1 MSVFNAGL
9 RQFWQEGLRWEVNSM
24 ARPGLA
30 ARGRDE
36 FEATRPEYPM
46 RYRTETAQNQRPTV
60 PARIGAG
67 SRPRRS
73 SKRRDGLMLWRVLGA
88 SAAVLILGMGGLLAY
103 NLVAPRSDTSQ
114 TAAAPTQP
122 TPAAPATAVATAA
135 PKPATPAQP
144 KRIADAGHGQ
154 SAMKVASILGA
165 GGETAAPAPAEVGPT
180 AADFS
185 RPAFLEPLN
194 DTDEETLPASAVETV
209 AERTPPDAA
218 APLPAPRPVK
228 MASAE
233 TAASDDESATSARI
247 RSAVT
252 LRSGP
257 RRSASAIGTLEG
269 GTKVKLYSCKSWCE
283 VSTGDKRGWVYKSSV
298 DR

>member
-1 MSVFNAGL
+1 
-9 RQFWQEGLRWEVNSM
+9 M

-30 ARGRDE
+30 ARSRDE

-67 SRPRRS
+67 SRQRRS
-73 SKRRDGLMLWRVLGA
+73 SKRRDGLMLWRVLGV
-88 SAAVLILGMGGLLAY
+88 SAAALILGMGGLLAY
-103 NLVAPRSDTSQ
+103 NLVSPRSDTSQ
-114 TAAAPTQP
+114 IAAAPTQP
-122 TPAAPATAVATAA
+122 SPAAPLAAQVSPPAAAPATTVT
-135 PKPATPAQP
+135 KPATPAQP

-154 SAMKVASILGA
+154 SAMKVASLLGG
-165 GGETAAPAPAEVGPT
+165 GGEAAALIPAEAGPT

-185 RPAFLEPLN
+185 RPAFLEPLGE
-194 DTDEETLPASAVETV
+194 TDEGTLPASAAETV
-209 AERTPPDAA
+209 AEGTPPDAA

-228 MASAE
+228 MASADA
-233 TAASDDESATSARI
+233 AASDDDGATSARI

-283 VSTGDKRGWVYKSSV
+283 VSAGDKRGWVYKSSV

>member
-1 MSVFNAGL
+1 
-9 RQFWQEGLRWEVNSM
+9 M

-73 SKRRDGLMLWRVLGA
+73 SKRSDGLMLWRVLGI

-103 NLVAPRSDTSQ
+103 NLVSPRSESSTPKSLQ
-114 TAAAPTQP
+114 TAATPAQ
-122 TPAAPATAVATAA
+122 PAAPASAV
-135 PKPATPAQP
+135 PKPAGSDPAPSIVPAQPATAAQP

-165 GGETAAPAPAEVGPT
+165 GGETAAPIPTETGPT

-185 RPAFLEPLN
+185 RPAFLEPI
-194 DTDEETLPASAVETV
+194 DEAETAEAKAETV
-209 AERTPPDAA
+209 AEDVPPDAA
-218 APLPAPRPVK
+218 APLPTPRPAK
-228 MASAE
+228 MASAD
-233 TAASDDESATSARI
+233 TAASNDDSAASARI

-257 RRSASAIGTLEG
+257 RRSASAIGTLET

-283 VSTGDKRGWVYKSSV
+283 VSAGDKRGWVYKSSV

>member
-1 MSVFNAGL
+1 
-9 RQFWQEGLRWEVNSM
+9 M

-30 ARGRDE
+30 ARSRDD

-46 RYRTETAQNQRPTV
+46 RYRTETAQNQRPTI

-73 SKRRDGLMLWRVLGA
+73 SKRRDGLMLWRVLGV
-88 SAAVLILGMGGLLAY
+88 SAAVLIFGMGGLLAY
-103 NLVAPRSDTSQ
+103 NLVSPRSDTSQ
-114 TAAAPTQP
+114 AAAVPTQP
-122 TPAAPATAVATAA
+122 TPAPPLVAPASAAATTA
-135 PKPATPAQP
+135 PKPATQAQP

-154 SAMKVASILGA
+154 SAIKVASILGA
-165 GGETAAPAPAEVGPT
+165 GGETAAPVPAEAGPT

-185 RPAFLEPLN
+185 RPAFLEPVN

-228 MASAE
+228 MASAD
-233 TAASDDESATSARI
+233 TAASDDDSATSARI

>member
-1 MSVFNAGL
+1 
-9 RQFWQEGLRWEVNSM
+9 M

-30 ARGRDE
+30 ARSRDD

-73 SKRRDGLMLWRVLGA
+73 SKRRDGLMVWRVLGI

-103 NLVAPRSDTSQ
+103 NLVSPRSDTSQ

-122 TPAAPATAVATAA
+122 TPSAPVAAAAATTA
-135 PKPATPAQP
+135 PKPVTPAQP

-165 GGETAAPAPAEVGPT
+165 GGDTPTPIPAQAGPT

-185 RPAFLEPLN
+185 RPAFLEPLG
-194 DTDEETLPASAVETV
+194 DTDEDTLPASAAETV
-209 AERTPPDAA
+209 AEGTPPNSA

-228 MASAE
+228 MASADA
-233 TAASDDESATSARI
+233 AASDDDGATSARI

-283 VSTGDKRGWVYKSSV
+283 VSAGDKRGWVYKSSV